1 MTEIPFRRASNPE
14 CIELLSVDLLDKHR
28 SLVNELRLLAK
39 SLKLEFGWHYLL
51 DLTWIISR
59 LGEIKGKR
67 IIDAGAGTG
76 ILQWYLAEHGAE
88 IISID
93 RSSRYLLPIRFR
105 KRFHV
110 KGLRETDLSS
120 DFDVLKN
127 DLTKNSPSKSK
138 SEVLFRVNH
147 LRMDV
152 SGYLQTEAILHTV
165 ALHRKHPDSGRVII
179 YNQDMADLKDIQ
191 GNSIDAIA
199 SVSALEHNT
208 PENLPVVVK
217 ELLRVLKPGG
227 TILATLTAMKDID
240 TWHTPSSGWC
250 YSAESLKRL
259 FDLPEDTPDNYDTH
273 DTLLQAVRNCG
284 ELRDNLARFY
294 FESDQNGMPWGKWD
308 PQYLPVGVWKVKQH
322 G

>member
-1 MTEIPFRRASNPE
+1 MSDSNPE
-14 CIELLSVDLLDKHR
+14 CIELLSVDLLEKHR
-28 SLVNELRLLAK
+28 TLVNELRLLAK

-59 LGEIKGKR
+59 LGEVKGKR

-76 ILQWYLAEHGAE
+76 ILQWYLAEQGAE
-88 IISID
+88 IISVD

-110 KGLRETDLSS
+110 RGMRKTDLSP
-120 DFDVLKN
+120 DFNVLKD
-127 DLTKNSPSKSK
+127 DLVKTNPSKSK
-138 SEVLFRVNH
+138 SEVLSRVNH

-152 SGYLQTEAILHTV
+152 SGYFQTEQLF
-165 ALHRKHPDSGRVII
+165 RKYPDRGSIII
-179 YNQDMADLKDIQ
+179 YNQDLADLKDIA

-208 PENLPVVVK
+208 PQNLPIVVA

-227 TILATLTAMKDID
+227 AILATLTGIKDTD
-240 TWHTPSSGWC
+240 TWHIPSSGWC
-250 YSAESLKRL
+250 YSAKSLKRL
-259 FDLPEDTPDNYDTH
+259 FDLPEDTPDNYASH
-273 DTLLQAVRNCG
+273 DTFLQAVRNCD

-308 PQYLPVGVWKVKQH
+308 PQYLPVGVWKVKKY

>member
-1 MTEIPFRRASNPE
+1 MSDTNPE
-14 CIELLSVDLLDKHR
+14 CIELLSVDLLEKHR
-28 SLVNELRLLAK
+28 TLVNELRMLAK
-39 SLKLEFGWHYLL
+39 NLKLEFGWHYLL

-110 KGLRETDLSS
+110 RGLREIDLSS

-127 DLTKNSPSKSK
+127 DLVMDNSTKSK
-138 SEVLFRVNH
+138 SEVLLRSEVLFRINH
-147 LRMDV
+147 LRMDL
-152 SGYLQTEAILHTV
+152 SGYLHNREPV
-165 ALHRKHPDSGRVII
+165 PGSVII
-179 YNQDMADLKDIQ
+179 YNQDLADLKDIASE
-191 GNSIDAIA
+191 SIDAIA

-208 PENLPVVVK
+208 PQNVPIVVA

-227 TILATLTAMKDID
+227 AILATLTGIKDRD
-240 TWHTPSSGWC
+240 TWHNPSSGWC
-250 YSAESLKRL
+250 YSAQSLKRL
-259 FDLPEDTPDNYDTH
+259 FNLPEDTPDNYSSH
-273 DTLLQAVRNCG
+273 DTILQALRNCD

-308 PQYLPVGVWKVKQH
+308 PQYLPVGVWKVKKH
-322 G
+322 D

>member
-1 MTEIPFRRASNPE
+1 MSDTNPE
-14 CIELLSVDLLDKHR
+14 CIELLSVDLLEKHR
-28 SLVNELRLLAK
+28 ELVNELRLLAK

-93 RSSRYLLPIRFR
+93 RGSRYLLPIRFR

-110 KGLRETDLSS
+110 RGLRKTDLSP

-127 DLTKNSPSKSK
+127 DLVMDSSAKSK
-138 SEVLFRVNH
+138 SEVLFRINH
-147 LRMDV
+147 LRMDL
-152 SGYLQTEAILHTV
+152 SGYLQNREPV
-165 ALHRKHPDSGRVII
+165 PGSVVI
-179 YNQDMADLKDIQ
+179 YNQDLADLKDIASD
-191 GNSIDAIA
+191 SIDAIA

-208 PENLPVVVK
+208 PENLPTVVA

-227 TILATLTAMKDID
+227 AILATLTGIKDTD
-240 TWHTPSSGWC
+240 TWHIPSSGWC
-250 YSAESLKRL
+250 YSAISLKRL
-259 FDLPEDTPDNYDTH
+259 FDLPEDTPDNYASH
-273 DTLLQAVRNCG
+273 DTLLQDLRNCG

-308 PQYLPVGVWKVKQH
+308 PQYLPVGVWKVKKH

>member
-1 MTEIPFRRASNPE
+1 MSDSNPE
-14 CIELLSVDLLDKHR
+14 CIELLSVDMLEKHR
-28 SLVNELRLLAK
+28 ELVNELRLLAK

-51 DLTWIISR
+51 DLTWIINR

-93 RSSRYLLPIRFR
+93 RGSRYLLPIRFR

-110 KGLRETDLSS
+110 RGLRKTDLSP

-127 DLTKNSPSKSK
+127 DLVMDSSAKSK
-138 SEVLFRVNH
+138 SEVLFRINH
-147 LRMDV
+147 LRMDL
-152 SGYLQTEAILHTV
+152 SGYLQNREPV
-165 ALHRKHPDSGRVII
+165 PGSVVI
-179 YNQDMADLKDIQ
+179 YNQDLADLKDIASD
-191 GNSIDAIA
+191 SIDAIA

-208 PENLPVVVK
+208 PENLPTVVA

-227 TILATLTAMKDID
+227 AILATLTGIKDTD
-240 TWHTPSSGWC
+240 TWHIPSSGWC
-250 YSAESLKRL
+250 YSAISLKRL
-259 FDLPEDTPDNYDTH
+259 FDLPEDTPDNYASH
-273 DTLLQAVRNCG
+273 DTLLQDLRNCG

-308 PQYLPVGVWKVKQH
+308 PQYLPVGVWKVKKH